1 MRCNVCK
8 YKQGYAGEGS
18 SYYEEDS
25 CTLCF
30 LTDYSE
36 QTENSKGEIGCRLNQ
51 RTLDYRYRMMQEC
64 NHTRLPKNKDSRLFL
79 G

>member
-1 MRCNVCK
+1 MKCATCK
-8 YKQGYAGEGS
+8 YSKGSLSQGS

-25 CTLCF
+25 HSLCF
-30 LTDYSE
+30 LTDYGE
-36 QTENSKGEIGCRLNQ
+36 QTDTNGLGCRLNQ